1 MVLLL
6 LLLLLLRRLLMI
18 GLQRKLFTNVICCR
32 VDQTQLIGE
41 RYLALPSARWITGLM
56 RRCPRILRIRLD
68 EARYQCRIFVK
79 VRMLGV
85 NVCQLDLH
93 EVLDHRVCGG

>member
-6 LLLLLLRRLLMI
+6 LLLLRLLLMI
-18 GLQRKLFTNVICCR
+18 GLQRKLFTNVICSR
-32 VDQTQLIGE
+32 VDQPQLIGE
-41 RYLALPSARWITGLM
+41 RYLALPSAGWITGLV

-68 EARYQCRIFVK
+68 EARYQGRVFVK

-85 NVCQLDLH
+85 NVRQLDLH
-93 EVLDHRVCGG
+93 QVLHHRVRGG